1 MPLGIGLTPHQ
12 YRSLQSAT
20 LPLQG
25 FFCLVARQRRSV
37 GALPPLSS
45 FLFF

>member
-1 MPLGIGLTPHQ
+1 MPLGIGLMPHQ

-25 FFCLVARQRRSV
+25 FFCLVASQRRSV
-37 GALPPLSS
+37 GALPPSP
-45 FLFF
+45 LFFF